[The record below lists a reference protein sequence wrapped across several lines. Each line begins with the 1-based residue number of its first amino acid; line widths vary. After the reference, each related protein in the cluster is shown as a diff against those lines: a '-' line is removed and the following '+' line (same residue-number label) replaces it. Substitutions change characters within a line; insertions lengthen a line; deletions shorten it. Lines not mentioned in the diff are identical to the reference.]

1 MRHKR
6 QYDHAHLTQPLL
18 RAQLHDW
25 GIEISAGQPN
35 RLLTEGH
42 NAFHEEKAEIKTA
55 GLATSSYLQADDTG
69 ARPQGQNGYCTCIGN
84 KRFAWLASTESK
96 SRVNFLELLQA
107 ECGYAVNVEAL
118 ASMVERGLAAG
129 HGERRAARLA
139 GARLQVLAR
148 EGHHSLPI
156 RHGYRILQDL
166 LVAPADG

>member
-1 MRHKR
+1 MWVMIR
-6 QYDHAHLTQPLL
+6 
-18 RAQLHDW
+18 
-25 GIEISAGQPN
+25 
-35 RLLTEGH
+35 
-42 NAFHEEKAEIKTA
+42 
-55 GLATSSYLQADDTG
+55 
-69 ARPQGQNGYCTCIGN
+69 
-84 KRFAWLASTESK
+84 SK